1 MEFIT
6 TPVRQRKCRVA
17 IPYAG
22 EGGREIGEP
31 MRDEMHDLA
40 FALDAAA
47 RSYTVASAPESVG
60 AIEAI
65 CFNLIDQVFP
75 LTKGIRLLG
84 VTLSWLEGKAP
95 NAVSQLRLGI

>member
-40 FALDAAA
+40 FALDAAVPAATLWPRRPKAWA
-47 RSYTVASAPESVG
+47 RSKPFAS
-60 AIEAI
+60 
-65 CFNLIDQVFP
+65 
-75 LTKGIRLLG
+75 T
-84 VTLSWLEGKAP
+84 
-95 NAVSQLRLGI
+95 